1 MAKKK
6 NNATTFF
13 IAIIFVLS
21 VIGVF
26 YTNMNKNTDGIKNL
40 SDGSV
45 DWKNVEMVTISSD
58 GYFGR
63 EIDEEIVIADKD
75 EVKKLVNAATDFDEY
90 EVVPKEERLEGICGI
105 FVDFGNGCV
114 FSMYEDENYGTIGN
128 EKQQVRNDDGDYY
141 KFPEKLRTEVIS
153 VLSENAK

>member
-26 YTNMNKNTDGIKNL
+26 YTNMNKNTKEIKNL

-45 DWKNVEMVTISSD
+45 DWGNVEMITVSSD
-58 GYFGR
+58 GYYGR
-63 EIDEEIVIADKD
+63 SIEEEFVIADKD
-75 EVKKLVNAATDFDEY
+75 EVKKLVEAATDFDEY
-90 EVVPKEERLEGICGI
+90 EAVPKEERLEGICGI
-105 FVDFGNGCV
+105 FADFGNGCV
-114 FSMYEDENYGTIGN
+114 FSMYEDTNYGTIGS
-128 EKQQVRNDDGDYY
+128 EKQLEGGGDYY
-141 KFPEKLRTEVIS
+141 RFPEKLRNGILS
-153 VLSENAK
+153 VLSENVK